1 MIRRE
6 RKFYSE
12 EFRERV
18 LTAYY
23 NSNESVDMIA
33 RRFQVKRDTVSSWV
47 HRKRVASNKSK
58 GQGHKLVWFTL
69 IIIMIPVVI
78 VGYVLLTSI
87 GGQNH
92 PVEGSRF
99 SKTDLD
105 PAITDD
111 NISSLE
117 SALSNIENVDK
128 VSVNLLSAT
137 LRVHIDLVDSATD
150 DVASAAI
157 DSAYNIVNEQLPID
171 TYFTNK
177 DGSKMYDLEIDSYN
191 YLIDDTHTAD
201 GWTYLKLT
209 KTGASSGPITDNM
222 TAAKDAELSNQL
234 KAASEQIQQNNA
246 NAQNEE
252 DGQ

>member
-1 MIRRE
+1 M
-6 RKFYSE
+6 
-12 EFRERV
+12 
-18 LTAYY
+18 
-23 NSNESVDMIA
+23 
-33 RRFQVKRDTVSSWV
+33 
-47 HRKRVASNKSK
+47 
-58 GQGHKLVWFTL
+58 
-69 IIIMIPVVI
+69 
-78 VGYVLLTSI
+78 TSI

-201 GWTYLKLT
+201 GGQMATLHPLHNALPQ
-209 KTGASSGPITDNM
+209 KTSIRQILMNR
-222 TAAKDAELSNQL
+222 K
-234 KAASEQIQQNNA
+234 KACIKAIHA
-246 NAQNEE
+246 FLIAIKKM
-252 DGQ
+252 

>member
-1 MIRRE
+1 MA
-6 RKFYSE
+6 K
-12 EFRERV
+12 
-18 LTAYY
+18 
-23 NSNESVDMIA
+23 M
-33 RRFQVKRDTVSSWV
+33 K
-47 HRKRVASNKSK
+47 RKRVASNKSK

-105 PAITDD
+105 PAITDSS
-111 NISSLE
+111 ISSLE
-117 SALSNIENVDK
+117 TSLTSIDNVEK
-128 VSVNLLSAT
+128 ASVDLLSAT
-137 LRVHIDLVDSATD
+137 LRVHLDLVDSATD
-150 DVASAAI
+150 DVANQAL
-157 DSAYNIVNEQLPID
+157 DSAYNIVNDQLPID

-209 KTGASSGPITDNM
+209 KTGASKEPVTDNM
-222 TAAKDAELSNQL
+222 TTAKDPELASQL
-234 KAASEQIQQNNA
+234 KAASDQIQQNIE

>member
-1 MIRRE
+1 MA
-6 RKFYSE
+6 K
-12 EFRERV
+12 
-18 LTAYY
+18 
-23 NSNESVDMIA
+23 M
-33 RRFQVKRDTVSSWV
+33 K
-47 HRKRVASNKSK
+47 RKRVASNKPT
-58 GQGHKLVWFTL
+58 GQGHKLVWFTVL
-69 IIIMIPVVI
+69 IIMIPVVI
-78 VGYVLLTSI
+78 VGYVLLASL
-87 GGQNH
+87 GGQNR

-99 SKTDLD
+99 SKKDLD

-111 NISSLE
+111 NISTLE
-117 SALSNIENVDK
+117 SALSNIENVEK

-137 LRVHIDLVDSATD
+137 LRVHIDLIDSATD

-157 DSAYNIVNEQLPID
+157 NSAYSVINEQLPID

-209 KTGASSGPITDNM
+209 KTGASDGPVTDNM
-222 TAAKDAELSNQL
+222 TVAKDAELSNQL
-234 KAASEQIQQNNA
+234 KAASDQIQQNIA
-246 NAQNEE
+246 NAQNSD

>member
-1 MIRRE
+1 MAKMKRR
-6 RKFYSE
+6 RH
-12 EFRERV
+12 
-18 LTAYY
+18 T
-23 NSNESVDMIA
+23 
-33 RRFQVKRDTVSSWV
+33 
-47 HRKRVASNKSK
+47 SNKPT
-58 GQGHKLVWFTL
+58 GQGHKLVWFTV

-78 VGYVLLTSI
+78 VGYVLLTSL
-87 GGQNH
+87 GGQNR

-99 SKTDLD
+99 SKADLD
-105 PAITDD
+105 PAITKD

-117 SALSNIENVDK
+117 SALGNIDNVEK

-137 LRVHIDLVDSATD
+137 L
-150 DVASAAI
+150 

-177 DGSKMYDLEIDSYN
+177 DSSKMYDLEIDSYN

-209 KTGASSGPITDNM
+209 KTGASDGPVTDNM
-222 TAAKDAELSNQL
+222 TTAKDPELSNQL
-234 KAASEQIQQNNA
+234 KAASEQIQQNIA
-246 NAQNEE
+246 NAQNED

>member
-1 MIRRE
+1 MA
-6 RKFYSE
+6 K
-12 EFRERV
+12 
-18 LTAYY
+18 
-23 NSNESVDMIA
+23 M
-33 RRFQVKRDTVSSWV
+33 K
-47 HRKRVASNKSK
+47 RKRVASNKPT
-58 GQGHKLVWFTL
+58 GQGHKLVWFTV

-78 VGYVLLTSI
+78 VGYVLLASL
-87 GGQNH
+87 GGQNR

-99 SKTDLD
+99 SKKDLD

-111 NISSLE
+111 NISTLE
-117 SALSNIENVDK
+117 SALSNIENVEK

-137 LRVHIDLVDSATD
+137 LRVHIDLIDSATD

-157 DSAYNIVNEQLPID
+157 NSAYSVINEQLPID

-191 YLIDDTHTAD
+191 YLIDDIHTAD

-209 KTGASSGPITDNM
+209 KTGASDGPVTDNM
-222 TAAKDAELSNQL
+222 TVAKDAELSNQL
-234 KAASEQIQQNNA
+234 KAASDQIQQNIA
-246 NAQNEE
+246 NAQNSD

>member
-1 MIRRE
+1 MA
-6 RKFYSE
+6 K
-12 EFRERV
+12 
-18 LTAYY
+18 
-23 NSNESVDMIA
+23 M
-33 RRFQVKRDTVSSWV
+33 K
-47 HRKRVASNKSK
+47 RKRVASNKPT
-58 GQGHKLVWFTL
+58 GQGHKLVWFTV

-78 VGYVLLTSI
+78 VGYVLLASL
-87 GGQNH
+87 GGQNR

-99 SKTDLD
+99 SKKDLD

-111 NISSLE
+111 NISTLE
-117 SALSNIENVDK
+117 SALSNIENVEK

-137 LRVHIDLVDSATD
+137 LRVHIDLIDSATD

-157 DSAYNIVNEQLPID
+157 NSAYSVINEKLPID

-209 KTGASSGPITDNM
+209 KTGASDGPVTDNM
-222 TAAKDAELSNQL
+222 TVAKDAELSNQL
-234 KAASEQIQQNNA
+234 KAASDQIQQNIA
-246 NAQNEE
+246 NAQNSD

>member
-1 MIRRE
+1 MA
-6 RKFYSE
+6 K
-12 EFRERV
+12 
-18 LTAYY
+18 
-23 NSNESVDMIA
+23 M
-33 RRFQVKRDTVSSWV
+33 K
-47 HRKRVASNKSK
+47 RKRVASNKPT
-58 GQGHKLVWFTL
+58 GQGHKLVWFTV

-78 VGYVLLTSI
+78 VGYVLLASL
-87 GGQNH
+87 GGQNR

-99 SKTDLD
+99 SKKDLD

-111 NISSLE
+111 NISTLE
-117 SALSNIENVDK
+117 SALSNIENVEK

-137 LRVHIDLVDSATD
+137 LRVHIDLIDSATD

-157 DSAYNIVNEQLPID
+157 NSAYSVINEQLPID

-209 KTGASSGPITDNM
+209 KTGASDGPVTDNM
-222 TAAKDAELSNQL
+222 TVAKDAELSNQL
-234 KAASEQIQQNNA
+234 KATSDQIQQNIA
-246 NAQNEE
+246 NAQNND

>member
-1 MIRRE
+1 MA
-6 RKFYSE
+6 K
-12 EFRERV
+12 
-18 LTAYY
+18 
-23 NSNESVDMIA
+23 M
-33 RRFQVKRDTVSSWV
+33 K
-47 HRKRVASNKSK
+47 RKRVASNKPT
-58 GQGHKLVWFTL
+58 GQGHKLVWFTV

-78 VGYVLLTSI
+78 VGYVLLASL
-87 GGQNH
+87 GGQNR

-99 SKTDLD
+99 SKKDLD

-111 NISSLE
+111 NISTLE
-117 SALSNIENVDK
+117 SALSNIENVEK

-137 LRVHIDLVDSATD
+137 LRVHIDLIDSAMD

-157 DSAYNIVNEQLPID
+157 NSAYSVINEQLPID

-209 KTGASSGPITDNM
+209 KTGASDGPVTDNM
-222 TAAKDAELSNQL
+222 TVAKDAELSNQL
-234 KAASEQIQQNNA
+234 KAASDQIQQNIA
-246 NAQNEE
+246 NAQNSD

>member
-1 MIRRE
+1 MHPI
-6 RKFYSE
+6 
-12 EFRERV
+12 
-18 LTAYY
+18 
-23 NSNESVDMIA
+23 
-33 RRFQVKRDTVSSWV
+33 
-47 HRKRVASNKSK
+47 
-58 GQGHKLVWFTL
+58 GQGHKLVWFTV

-78 VGYVLLTSI
+78 VGYVLLTSM
-87 GGQNH
+87 GGQNR

-105 PAITDD
+105 PAITDSS
-111 NISSLE
+111 ISSLE
-117 SALSNIENVDK
+117 TSLTSIDNVEK
-128 VSVNLLSAT
+128 ASVDLLSAT
-137 LRVHIDLVDSATD
+137 LRVHLDLVDSATD
-150 DVASAAI
+150 DVANQAL
-157 DSAYNIVNEQLPID
+157 DSAYNIVNDQLPID

-209 KTGASSGPITDNM
+209 KTGASKEPVTDNM
-222 TAAKDAELSNQL
+222 TTAKDPELASQL
-234 KAASEQIQQNNA
+234 KAASDQIQQNIE

>member
-1 MIRRE
+1 MA
-6 RKFYSE
+6 K
-12 EFRERV
+12 
-18 LTAYY
+18 
-23 NSNESVDMIA
+23 M
-33 RRFQVKRDTVSSWV
+33 K
-47 HRKRVASNKSK
+47 RKRVVSNKPT
-58 GQGHKLVWFTL
+58 GQGHKLVWFTV

-78 VGYVLLTSI
+78 VGYVLLASL
-87 GGQNH
+87 GGQNR

-99 SKTDLD
+99 SKKDLD

-111 NISSLE
+111 NISTLE
-117 SALSNIENVDK
+117 SALSNIENVEK

-137 LRVHIDLVDSATD
+137 LRVHIDLIDSATD

-157 DSAYNIVNEQLPID
+157 NSAYSVINEQLPID

-209 KTGASSGPITDNM
+209 KTGASDGPVTDNM
-222 TAAKDAELSNQL
+222 TVAKDAELSNQL
-234 KAASEQIQQNNA
+234 KAASDQIQQNIA
-246 NAQNEE
+246 NAQNND

>member
-1 MIRRE
+1 MA
-6 RKFYSE
+6 K
-12 EFRERV
+12 
-18 LTAYY
+18 
-23 NSNESVDMIA
+23 M
-33 RRFQVKRDTVSSWV
+33 K
-47 HRKRVASNKSK
+47 RKRVASNKPT
-58 GQGHKLVWFTL
+58 GQGHKLVWFTV

-78 VGYVLLTSI
+78 VGYVLLASL
-87 GGQNH
+87 GGQNR

-99 SKTDLD
+99 SKKDLD

-111 NISSLE
+111 NISTLE
-117 SALSNIENVDK
+117 SALSNIENVEK

-137 LRVHIDLVDSATD
+137 LRVHIDLIDSATD

-157 DSAYNIVNEQLPID
+157 NSAYSVINEQLPID
-171 TYFTNK
+171 TYFANK

-209 KTGASSGPITDNM
+209 KTGASDGPVTDNM
-222 TAAKDAELSNQL
+222 TVAKDAELSNQL
-234 KAASEQIQQNNA
+234 KAASDQIQQNIA
-246 NAQNEE
+246 NAQNSD

>member
-1 MIRRE
+1 MAKMK
-6 RKFYSE
+6 RKG
-12 EFRERV
+12 
-18 LTAYY
+18 
-23 NSNESVDMIA
+23 
-33 RRFQVKRDTVSSWV
+33 
-47 HRKRVASNKSK
+47 VASNKPT
-58 GQGHKLVWFTL
+58 GQGHKLVWFTV

-78 VGYVLLTSI
+78 VGYVLLASL
-87 GGQNH
+87 GGQNR

-99 SKTDLD
+99 SKKDLD

-111 NISSLE
+111 NISTLE
-117 SALSNIENVDK
+117 SALSNIENVEK

-137 LRVHIDLVDSATD
+137 LRVHIDLIDSATD

-157 DSAYNIVNEQLPID
+157 NSAYSVINEQLPID

-209 KTGASSGPITDNM
+209 KTGASDGPVTDNM
-222 TAAKDAELSNQL
+222 TVAKDAELSNQL
-234 KAASEQIQQNNA
+234 KAASDQIQQNIA
-246 NAQNEE
+246 NAQNSD

>member
-1 MIRRE
+1 MA
-6 RKFYSE
+6 K
-12 EFRERV
+12 
-18 LTAYY
+18 
-23 NSNESVDMIA
+23 M
-33 RRFQVKRDTVSSWV
+33 K
-47 HRKRVASNKSK
+47 RKRVASNKPT
-58 GQGHKLVWFTL
+58 GQGHKLVWFTV

-78 VGYVLLTSI
+78 VGYVLLASL
-87 GGQNH
+87 GGQNR

-99 SKTDLD
+99 SKKDLD

-111 NISSLE
+111 NISTLE
-117 SALSNIENVDK
+117 SALSNIENVEK

-137 LRVHIDLVDSATD
+137 LRVHIDLIDSATD

-157 DSAYNIVNEQLPID
+157 NSAYSVINEQLPID

-209 KTGASSGPITDNM
+209 KTGASDGPVTDNM
-222 TAAKDAELSNQL
+222 TVAKDAELSNQL
-234 KAASEQIQQNNA
+234 KAASDKIQQNIA
-246 NAQNEE
+246 NAQNND

>member
-1 MIRRE
+1 MA
-6 RKFYSE
+6 K
-12 EFRERV
+12 
-18 LTAYY
+18 
-23 NSNESVDMIA
+23 M
-33 RRFQVKRDTVSSWV
+33 K
-47 HRKRVASNKSK
+47 RKRVASNKPT
-58 GQGHKLVWFTL
+58 GQGHKLVWFTV

-78 VGYVLLTSI
+78 VGYVLLASL
-87 GGQNH
+87 GGQNR

-99 SKTDLD
+99 SKKDLD

-111 NISSLE
+111 NISTLE
-117 SALSNIENVDK
+117 SALSNIENVEK

-137 LRVHIDLVDSATD
+137 LRVHIDLIDSATD

-157 DSAYNIVNEQLPID
+157 NSAYSVINEQLPID

-209 KTGASSGPITDNM
+209 KTGASDGPVTDNM
-222 TAAKDAELSNQL
+222 TSAKDPDLSNQL
-234 KAASEQIQQNNA
+234 KAASEQIQQNIA
-246 NAQNEE
+246 NAQNED

>member
-1 MIRRE
+1 MAKMKRR
-6 RKFYSE
+6 RH
-12 EFRERV
+12 
-18 LTAYY
+18 T
-23 NSNESVDMIA
+23 
-33 RRFQVKRDTVSSWV
+33 
-47 HRKRVASNKSK
+47 SNKPT
-58 GQGHKLVWFTL
+58 GQEHKLVWFTV

-78 VGYVLLTSI
+78 VGYVLLTSL
-87 GGQNH
+87 GGQNR

-105 PAITDD
+105 PAITKD

-117 SALSNIENVDK
+117 SALGNIDNVEK

-150 DVASAAI
+150 DVANAAL

-177 DGSKMYDLEIDSYN
+177 DSSKMYDLEIDSYN

-209 KTGASSGPITDNM
+209 KTGASDGPVTDNM
-222 TAAKDAELSNQL
+222 TSAKDPDLSNQL
-234 KAASEQIQQNNA
+234 KAASEQIQQNIA
-246 NAQNEE
+246 NAQNED

>member
-1 MIRRE
+1 MA
-6 RKFYSE
+6 K
-12 EFRERV
+12 
-18 LTAYY
+18 
-23 NSNESVDMIA
+23 M
-33 RRFQVKRDTVSSWV
+33 K
-47 HRKRVASNKSK
+47 RKRVASNKPT
-58 GQGHKLVWFTL
+58 GQGHKLVWFTV

-78 VGYVLLTSI
+78 VGYVLLASL
-87 GGQNH
+87 GGQNR

-99 SKTDLD
+99 SKKDLD

-111 NISSLE
+111 NISTLE
-117 SALSNIENVDK
+117 SALSNIENVEK

-137 LRVHIDLVDSATD
+137 LRVHIDLIDSATD

-157 DSAYNIVNEQLPID
+157 NSAYSVINEQLPID

-209 KTGASSGPITDNM
+209 KTGASDGSVTDNM
-222 TAAKDAELSNQL
+222 TVAKDAELSNQL
-234 KAASEQIQQNNA
+234 KAASDQIQQNIA
-246 NAQNEE
+246 NAQNSD

>member
-1 MIRRE
+1 M
-6 RKFYSE
+6 K
-12 EFRERV
+12 
-18 LTAYY
+18 
-23 NSNESVDMIA
+23 
-33 RRFQVKRDTVSSWV
+33 
-47 HRKRVASNKSK
+47 RKRVASNKPT
-58 GQGHKLVWFTL
+58 GQGHKLVWFTV

-78 VGYVLLTSI
+78 VGYVLLASL
-87 GGQNH
+87 GGQNR

-99 SKTDLD
+99 SKKDLD

-111 NISSLE
+111 NISTLE
-117 SALSNIENVDK
+117 SALSNIENVEK

-137 LRVHIDLVDSATD
+137 LRVHIDLIDSATD

-157 DSAYNIVNEQLPID
+157 NSAYSVINEQLPID

-209 KTGASSGPITDNM
+209 KTGASDGPVTDNM
-222 TAAKDAELSNQL
+222 TVAKDAELSNQL
-234 KAASEQIQQNNA
+234 KAASDQIQQNIA
-246 NAQNEE
+246 NAQNSD

>member
-1 MIRRE
+1 MA
-6 RKFYSE
+6 K
-12 EFRERV
+12 
-18 LTAYY
+18 
-23 NSNESVDMIA
+23 M
-33 RRFQVKRDTVSSWV
+33 K
-47 HRKRVASNKSK
+47 RKRVASNKSK

-150 DVASAAI
+150 DVASAAL

-177 DGSKMYDLEIDSYN
+177 DSSKMYDLEIDSYN

-209 KTGASSGPITDNM
+209 KTGASDGPVTDNM
-222 TAAKDAELSNQL
+222 TTAKDPELSNQL
-234 KAASEQIQQNNA
+234 KAASEQIQQNIA
-246 NAQNEE
+246 NAQNED

>member
-1 MIRRE
+1 MAKMKRRIH
-6 RKFYSE
+6 
-12 EFRERV
+12 
-18 LTAYY
+18 T
-23 NSNESVDMIA
+23 
-33 RRFQVKRDTVSSWV
+33 
-47 HRKRVASNKSK
+47 SNKPT
-58 GQGHKLVWFTL
+58 GQGHKLVWFTV

-78 VGYVLLTSI
+78 VGYVLLTSL
-87 GGQNH
+87 GGQNR

-99 SKTDLD
+99 SKADLD
-105 PAITDD
+105 PAITKD

-117 SALSNIENVDK
+117 SALGNIDNVEK

-150 DVASAAI
+150 DVASAAL

-177 DGSKMYDLEIDSYN
+177 DSSK
-191 YLIDDTHTAD
+191 IDDTHTAD

-209 KTGASSGPITDNM
+209 KTGASDGPVTDNM
-222 TAAKDAELSNQL
+222 TTAKDPELSNQL
-234 KAASEQIQQNNA
+234 KAASEQIQQNIA
-246 NAQNEE
+246 NAQNED

>member
-1 MIRRE
+1 MA
-6 RKFYSE
+6 K
-12 EFRERV
+12 
-18 LTAYY
+18 
-23 NSNESVDMIA
+23 M
-33 RRFQVKRDTVSSWV
+33 K
-47 HRKRVASNKSK
+47 RKRLASNKPT
-58 GQGHKLVWFTL
+58 GQGHKLVWFTV

-78 VGYVLLTSI
+78 VGYVLLASL
-87 GGQNH
+87 GGQNR

-99 SKTDLD
+99 SKKDLD

-111 NISSLE
+111 NISTLE
-117 SALSNIENVDK
+117 SALSNIENVEK

-137 LRVHIDLVDSATD
+137 LRVHIDLIDSATD

-157 DSAYNIVNEQLPID
+157 NSAYSVINEQLPID

-209 KTGASSGPITDNM
+209 KTGASDGPVTDNM
-222 TAAKDAELSNQL
+222 TVAKDAELSNQL
-234 KAASEQIQQNNA
+234 KAASDQIQQNIA
-246 NAQNEE
+246 NAQNSD